1 MIAVMKRTPMTSLAA
16 ILIVVVC
23 GIASLIAAMFAPG
36 GWAANGPGALV
47 AAGLISTVVTS
58 LLALYKTERTHHDLT
73 NGTVTQKAAEA
84 IQAAVEDGTLP
95 PGPAIDP
102 QAPSGSPGGAG

>member
-1 MIAVMKRTPMTSLAA
+1 MTMLKRAPMTSLAA

-23 GIASLIAAMFAPG
+23 GVASLIAAMFAPG

-58 LLALYKTERTHHDLT
+58 LLALYKAERVHHDLT
-73 NGTVTQKAAEA
+73 NGTVVEKTAEA
-84 IQAAVEDGTLP
+84 IQNAVDDGTLP
-95 PGPAIDP
+95 PGPTAGGTP
-102 QAPSGSPGGAG
+102 GSGHLRGAG